1 MSPETVSI
9 YPLSLKLQQ
18 YSQLL
23 KFRLSALVVFSGA
36 FGYLLAN
43 DGAVDWLKLGM
54 LCLGSF
60 LITGA
65 ANTINQIIERES
77 DKLMKRTSNRPLP
90 TGRLSVNEALVY
102 TVVLMVSGTAIMIL
116 FVNTLSAVLSLFSLL
131 LYGFA
136 YTPLKQKSSIAVFVG
151 AFPGAFP
158 PLIGWVAQTGY
169 IGMEGLI
176 LFAIQFI
183 WQFPHFWSIA
193 WVADEDYKKAGFRL
207 LPSGGDRDFSTAFSM
222 MTYTLFLLPIGLLP
236 AQYGMTGLVSAI
248 VVTVS
253 GGLFLIQ
260 NIYLIKVRTEKAA
273 KMMMFGSFLYLPIV
287 QIAFLLDK
295 VHP

>member
-9 YPLSLKLQQ
+9 YPVSLKLQQ

-43 DGAVDWLKLGM
+43 DGAVDWFKLGM

-65 ANTINQIIERES
+65 ANTINQIIERET

-102 TVVLMVSGTAIMIL
+102 TVVLMVAGTAVMIL

-158 PLIGWVAQTGY
+158 PLIGWVAQTGH

-253 GGLFLIQ
+253 GALFLIQ
-260 NIYLIKVRTEKAA
+260 NIYLIKVQTEKAA

-295 VHP
+295 I

>member
-9 YPLSLKLQQ
+9 YPVSLKLQQ

-43 DGAVDWLKLGM
+43 DGAVDWFKLGM

-65 ANTINQIIERES
+65 ANTINQIIERET

-102 TVVLMVSGTAIMIL
+102 TVVLMVAGTAVMIL

-158 PLIGWVAQTGY
+158 PLIGWVAQTGH

-193 WVADEDYKKAGFRL
+193 WILDEDYKRAGFKM
-207 LPSGGDRDFSTAFSM
+207 LPSYGKHKNTALQNLAFTLLLIPIGFLPTQEGITGITSGIIAM
-222 MTYTLFLLPIGLLP
+222 IAGLVMTYFAFRLYKTCD
-236 AQYGMTGLVSAI
+236 
-248 VVTVS
+248 
-253 GGLFLIQ
+253 
-260 NIYLIKVRTEKAA
+260 NKDA
-273 KMMMFGSFLYLPIV
+273 KRLMFASFLYLPLV
-287 QIAFLLDK
+287 QIAYLIDK
-295 VHP
+295 I